1 MKKHHLLNRME
12 TGRRGLS
19 LLVTFLTLLLPQSL
33 SAARYDTYGMP
44 TEGNGNYTWSVY
56 KTVLEVS
63 SDFANSWII
72 TPGEPLDPQEPSV
85 SVESTQY
92 SADVKIQG
100 SATFRLD
107 GYSYSTRKLH
117 KVALS
122 GLQNI
127 SGKDIAISGTITVT
141 LKNTSGT
148 TLATFTQDPDRYYE
162 YNLAEP
168 VAWNAENY
176 IEIAF
181 DGCSVYVNQLNVFDA
196 NVDYATFSWPNVA
209 LDENDGVMDNIGV
222 NGNTV
227 TCYSFTSVTVFK
239 FPITPNENRIIQYS
253 SSNEDVAT
261 VAYGGVVTAK
271 AEGTTTITATFYDS
285 DDYFKP
291 TPDTYSYTL
300 NVTAEEAQGYD
311 LFIYGTQVTEANAG
325 NILPGSQ
332 GSASFD
338 VATNT
343 LMLNGIEVPTG
354 IVTGLNNL
362 IIKVKGNCKFY
373 EEGPQSVISYE
384 GQGTGTLTIL
394 KDETAQ
400 DECSLT
406 LNCYASDAAPVI
418 AGFSSFNYD
427 NFYMVTEATDVQYNA
442 SQKQLVDYQG
452 APVAEV
458 LFQEANLFI
467 GTTQVTDA
475 NAGDV
480 LGDGTVS
487 FSHELGPNK
496 DARYKLVLED
506 AAITSPI
513 LVGLDNLT
521 IDVHGDNTITTS
533 GPCIQQLL
541 EQVSPFLSF
550 TSLSDQVGSL
560 TLTNTDDNMYYGVL
574 SSGFFGEFNIS
585 KELALVLLRYGDYSS
600 NTYYFTAGEVHYAQL
615 VPSLGVRVGD
625 MQVYAGNAGDV
636 LGDGTVSFDA
646 DSHML
651 TLENAYISGDV
662 GTTLDELDINVIGN
676 NTIDKYSDGAVFVN
690 DYGESNV
697 QIKVISTAQ
706 QPGCLSLHLNY
717 NNAGF
722 VNSDVLFSAED
733 PFEIYGDLNATS
745 NAYVM
750 IGEYV
755 NYELVVDNI
764 RVVPANASNIT
775 NKLNGDKR
783 PIASYDEATNTL
795 TLDNATFYYYWTNNV
810 AVKSDLTSL
819 NVKLIGENI
828 VTVGSN
834 SVVFDFTDVAA
845 SQPTLTFTTEEVNG
859 IYGSLQVKGASSM
872 NEISDY
878 NIQDITSITNY
889 NGVSGWVY
897 SETNSDL
904 KIWYQVAYGIIVT
917 KGDVSVIV
925 NDYNRNNVLDDA
937 EATVQFDGHNRLVLN
952 DADLTHIEVTANNGL
967 PIVDPQNKLK
977 GLEIYLEGSNTITN
991 PQGNPLES
999 LGATATTYLKFLTGS
1014 DAPGT
1019 LTCTSASAVNDAN
1032 PFPGFIDAYNN
1043 NLTPY
1048 VSGNSVTVRTPL
1060 ELIVDAIGTP
1070 STIEYGTAPTQTY
1083 HDVIIEKVLYTLDD
1097 DGTSSSPDGF
1107 DSGTGGSLTLVINS
1121 VMTDLQVKESDALI
1135 PGSDLYAEN
1144 FNGLTFLVPCGTG
1157 EITLRNV
1164 ITATGYAFHVRVGG
1178 QTPMEV
1184 VNNSGQPETMTI
1196 PYACSEDSYVKIY
1209 LVQTGLGNAPA
1220 LADSGSHRA
1229 GPKATISGGIGGMS
1243 VTSNYISNPPSAST
1257 AYKIMGAGDWGHFG
1271 NHITVNSSDVT
1282 DLENNAFG
1290 FAVTPALAMGAN
1302 RTAASHVTYIDAR
1315 QTSITG
1321 KSFSR
1326 TAGAFVGV
1334 PEETFIYLPA
1344 GNTAEGKNFVIGGV
1358 CNNLELDAD
1367 SEKEFEMASDFTA
1380 GQAVFTRSFN
1390 QSADETESYTFILPY
1405 ALNPSV
1411 TAGDFFTF
1419 DHFDNATGT
1428 VVLNKI
1434 LPLSGSPTKLNLAA
1448 NTAYIFRPAATG
1460 TLETMNGVSVEDSW
1474 LDSDPADETESEG
1487 LHGVYK
1493 YHMWNTK
1500 PSNVY
1505 CYSATDKGGIK
1516 AGEFVKVGEG
1526 THIKPFRAY
1535 LRINTSSS
1543 APEYLSINWG
1553 DGTTSIIPLEKG
1565 QVHQDPDGWY
1575 TISGFRLPAKPTAKG
1590 LYINNGN
1597 KVVIK

>member
-1 MKKHHLLNRME
+1 MKMYHVLNRMK
-12 TGRRGLS
+12 TGGRGLS
-19 LLVTFLTLLLPQSL
+19 LLVMLL
-33 SAARYDTYGMP
+33 
-44 TEGNGNYTWSVY
+44 
-56 KTVLEVS
+56 
-63 SDFANSWII
+63 
-72 TPGEPLDPQEPSV
+72 
-85 SVESTQY
+85 
-92 SADVKIQG
+92 
-100 SATFRLD
+100 
-107 GYSYSTRKLH
+107 
-117 KVALS
+117 
-122 GLQNI
+122 
-127 SGKDIAISGTITVT
+127 
-141 LKNTSGT
+141 T
-148 TLATFTQDPDRYYE
+148 TLSLPLSLWA
-162 YNLAEP
+162 
-168 VAWNAENY
+168 
-176 IEIAF
+176 
-181 DGCSVYVNQLNVFDA
+181 
-196 NVDYATFSWPNVA
+196 
-209 LDENDGVMDNIGV
+209 
-222 NGNTV
+222 
-227 TCYSFTSVTVFK
+227 
-239 FPITPNENRIIQYS
+239 
-253 SSNEDVAT
+253 
-261 VAYGGVVTAK
+261 
-271 AEGTTTITATFYDS
+271 
-285 DDYFKP
+285 
-291 TPDTYSYTL
+291 
-300 NVTAEEAQGYD
+300 
-311 LFIYGTQVTEANAG
+311 ANAG
-325 NILPGSQ
+325 ASGMAADGDGETGTGVETYDLYLFDVQVTSENADDILGPDFEGTARFEPGTNILTLENIEL
-332 GSASFD
+332 SA
-338 VATNT
+338 
-343 LMLNGIEVPTG
+343 G
-354 IVTGLNNL
+354 IVTGLDDL
-362 IIKVKGNCKFY
+362 TIKVKGTCKIY
-373 EEGPQSVISYE
+373 EEEPQSVISYE

-406 LNCYASDAAPVI
+406 LNCYAADVAPVI

-636 LGDGTVSFDA
+636 LGDGTVSFDT

-745 NAYVM
+745 KAYVM

-819 NVKLIGENI
+819 NVKLIGENT
-828 VTVGSN
+828 VTIGN
-834 SVVFDFTDVAA
+834 SSLVFDFIGNGAP
-845 SQPTLTFTTEEVNG
+845 SQPTVTLTTEEVG
-859 IYGSLQVKGASSM
+859 GVYGSLLVKNASTV
-872 NEISDY
+872 NLISDY
-878 NIQDITSITNY
+878 DIQDLTAVENY
-889 NGVSGWVY
+889 TGTSGWLY
-897 SETNSDL
+897 SEINSNV
-904 KIWYQVAYGIIVT
+904 KIWYQMAYGIIVT
-917 KGDVSVIV
+917 KDDVSVIV

-977 GLEIYLEGSNTITN
+977 GLEIYLEGASIISNTA
-991 PQGNPLES
+991 GNALEFAGVAADMQ
-999 LGATATTYLKFLTGS
+999 LTFLTGS

-1019 LTCTSASAVNDAN
+1019 LTCTSASAVNDTN
-1032 PFPGFIDAYNN
+1032 PFPGFIDTYNN

-1070 STIEYGTAPTQTY
+1070 SSIEYGTAPTQTY
-1083 HDVIIEKVLYTLDD
+1083 HDVIVEKVLYTLDD
-1097 DGTSSSPDGF
+1097 DGTSGSPDGF

-1144 FNGLTFLVPCGTG
+1144 FNGFTFLVPGGTG

-1164 ITATGYAFHVRVGG
+1164 ITAPGYAFHVRVGD

-1184 VNNSGQPETMTI
+1184 VNNASLPQNFTL
-1196 PYACSEDSYVKIY
+1196 PYACAENSYVKIY
-1209 LVQTGLGNAPA
+1209 LVEIGVGNAPA
-1220 LADSGSHRA
+1220 MADSDSHRA

-1243 VTSNYISNPPSAST
+1243 VTSSYIANPPSAST

-1290 FAVTPALAMGAN
+1290 FAVTPAPAMGAN

-1326 TAGAFVGV
+1326 TEGAFVGV

-1419 DHFDNATGT
+1419 DHFDNVTGT

-1434 LPLSGSPTKLNLAA
+1434 LPLSDSPTKLNLAA

-1553 DGTTSIIPLEKG
+1553 DGTTSIIPLEKD
-1565 QVHQDPDGWY
+1565 QVRQDPDGWY
-1575 TISGFRLPAKPTAKG
+1575 TISGFRLPAKPTKKG
-1590 LYINNGN
+1590 LYIHGN
-1597 KVVIK
+1597 MKVVIK

>member
-1 MKKHHLLNRME
+1 MKKHHLLNRMK

-19 LLVTFLTLLLPQSL
+19 LLVAFLTFLLPQSL
-33 SAARYDTYGMP
+33 SAARYDTDGMP
-44 TEGNGNYTWSVY
+44 IEGNGNYTWSVY
-56 KTVLEVS
+56 KTAEGKQTAFGS
-63 SDFANSWII
+63 SWLI
-72 TPGEPLDPQEPSV
+72 TPGDPLGQEPSV
-85 SVESTQY
+85 SIETTDY
-92 SADVKIQG
+92 SQDLKIQG
-100 SATFRLD
+100 SAVFQLQ
-107 GYSYSTRKLH
+107 GFSYSTRKLH

-127 SGKDIAISGTITVT
+127 SGKDIAINGTIIVT
-141 LKNTSGT
+141 LKSNNGGT
-148 TLATFTQDPDRYYE
+148 TLATFTQNPDRYYE
-162 YNLAEP
+162 FNLAEP
-168 VAWNAENY
+168 VAWNADNY
-176 IEIAF
+176 IEISF
-181 DGCSVYVNQLNVFDA
+181 IDCSVYLNQLNVFDA
-196 NVDYATFSWPNVA
+196 DPDYETFSWPNVA

-227 TCYSFTSVTVFK
+227 TCYSFTSVTTFK
-239 FPITPNENRIIQYS
+239 FPITPNENRNIRYS
-253 SSNEDVAT
+253 SSNEEVAT

-271 AEGTTTITATFYDS
+271 TLGTTTITATFYDS

-291 TPDTYSYTL
+291 NPDTYSYTL
-300 NVTAEEAQGYD
+300 YVTAAEAEGYD
-311 LFIYGTQVTEANAG
+311 LYIYGTQVTEANAG
-325 NILPGSQ
+325 NILPDIQ
-332 GSASFD
+332 GRASFD
-338 VATNT
+338 AATNT

-354 IVTGLNNL
+354 ITTGLNNL
-362 IIKVKGNCKFY
+362 TIKVKGTCKFY
-373 EEGPQSVISYE
+373 TEGDESVIKYD
-384 GQGTGTLTIL
+384 GQGTGSLTIL

-400 DECSLT
+400 DVCSLS
-406 LNCYASDAAPVI
+406 LVCYSNTPMPAI
-418 AGFSSFNYD
+418 AGFTSFSYD

-475 NAGDV
+475 NAGNV

-513 LVGLDNLT
+513 IVGLDNLT

-541 EQVSPFLSF
+541 EQVSPFLTF
-550 TSLSDQVGSL
+550 TSQSDQVGSL

-585 KELALVLLRYGDYSS
+585 KELALVLLKDGEYSS
-600 NTYYFTAGEVHYAQL
+600 NTYYFTDGVVHYAQL

-733 PFEIYGDLNATS
+733 PFEVYGNLNATS

-755 NYELVVDNI
+755 DYELVVDNI

-775 NKLNGDKR
+775 NKLNGDNR

-795 TLDNATFYYYWTNNV
+795 TLDNATFYYYWTDNV
-810 AVKSDLTSL
+810 AVKSDLTAL
-819 NVKLIGENI
+819 NVKLIGENT
-828 VTVGSN
+828 VTIGN
-834 SVVFDFTDVAA
+834 SSLVFDFTSVAA
-845 SQPTLTFTTEEVNG
+845 SQPTLTLTTEEVG
-859 IYGSLQVKGASSM
+859 GVYGSLLVKNASTV
-872 NEISDY
+872 NLISDY
-878 NIQDITSITNY
+878 DIQDLTAVENY
-889 NGVSGWVY
+889 TGTSGWLY
-897 SETNSDL
+897 SEINSNV

-925 NDYNRNNVLDDA
+925 NDQNRDNVLQDA
-937 EATVQFDGHNRLVLN
+937 NATVQFDGHGRLVLN
-952 DADLTHIEVTANNGL
+952 NAELTHIEVTAANGL
-967 PIVDPQNKLK
+967 PIVEPQKNLK
-977 GLEIYLEGSNTITN
+977 GLEIYLEGSSTISN
-991 PQGNPLES
+991 SQGNPLEA
-999 LGATATTYLKFLTGS
+999 LGGTASTYLKFLTGS

-1019 LTCTSASAVNDAN
+1019 LTCTGAYTLSKDN
-1032 PFPGFIDAYNN
+1032 PFPGFTAKYNN
-1043 NLTPY
+1043 SLAPD
-1048 VSGNSVTVRTPL
+1048 VSGNIVAVRTPL
-1060 ELIVDAIGTP
+1060 ELIVDHIGTP
-1070 STIEYGTAPTQTY
+1070 ATIDYGTSPDQTY
-1083 HDVIIEKVLYTLDD
+1083 QAVIVDKVLYTLVDN
-1097 DGTSSSPDGF
+1097 GTASSPDG
-1107 DSGTGGSLTLVINS
+1107 TNTIGGKTMLVINS
-1121 VMTDLQVKESDALI
+1121 TMTDYQVQASDAYI
-1135 PGSDLYAEN
+1135 PGTIDYENNFRGITFFLPAGNGTFELYD
-1144 FNGLTFLVPCGTG
+1144 V
-1157 EITLRNV
+1157 V
-1164 ITATGYAFHVRVGG
+1164 TAPGYAFHVRIGN
-1178 QTPMEV
+1178 QRPIRIANYDSQAKTFV
-1184 VNNSGQPETMTI
+1184 VS
-1196 PYACSEDSYVKIY
+1196 YACTEESYVKIY
-1209 LVQTGLGNAPA
+1209 LVEVGSLAPA
-1220 LADSGSHRA
+1220 MTSSNGHRI
-1229 GPKATISGGIGGMS
+1229 GPKSHVSGGLGGMS
-1243 VTSNYISNPPSAST
+1243 VTAGYISNPPSASL
-1257 AYKIMGAGDWGHFG
+1257 AYKVMGAGDWSHSGS
-1271 NHITVNSSDVT
+1271 HITVNSTDVT

-1290 FAVTPALAMGAN
+1290 FAITPAPAMGAN
-1302 RTAASHVTYIDAR
+1302 RAAASHVTYIDAS

-1321 KSFSR
+1321 KSYSR
-1326 TAGAFVGV
+1326 TEGAFEGV

-1344 GNTAEGKNFVIGGV
+1344 GNTAVGKNFVIGGV
-1358 CNNLELDAD
+1358 SDDIELNAD
-1367 SEKEFEMASDFTA
+1367 SENEFEMASSFAA
-1380 GQAVFTRSFN
+1380 GQATFTRSFN

-1405 ALNPSV
+1405 ALTPSV
-1411 TAGDFFTF
+1411 SAGDFFTF
-1419 DHFDNATGT
+1419 DSFDSSTGT
-1428 VVLNKI
+1428 VVLNKV
-1434 LPLSGSPTKLNLAA
+1434 LPLSDSPTTLNLAA

-1460 TLETMNGVSVEDSW
+1460 TLETMHGVEVEKTW
-1474 LDSDPADETESEG
+1474 LDSDPTDETEAEG
-1487 LHGVYK
+1487 LHGVYQ
-1493 YHMWNTK
+1493 YYMWNTK

-1505 CYSATDKGGIK
+1505 AYSATDKGGIK
-1516 AGEFVKVGEG
+1516 AGQFVKVGEG

-1535 LRINTSSS
+1535 LRINTTSS

-1553 DGTTSIIPLEKG
+1553 DGTTSIIPLEKD

-1575 TISGFRLPAKPTAKG
+1575 TISGFRLPAKPTTKG
-1590 LYINNGN
+1590 LYINDGH

>member
-19 LLVTFLTLLLPQSL
+19 LLVAFLTLLLPQSL

-181 DGCSVYVNQLNVFDA
+181 VGCSVYVNQLNVFDA
-196 NVDYATFSWPNVA
+196 DADYETFSWPNVA
-209 LDENDGVMDNIGV
+209 LDENNGVMDNIGV

-253 SSNEDVAT
+253 SSDEDVAT

-300 NVTAEEAQGYD
+300 NVTAGEAQGYD
-311 LFIYGTQVTEANAG
+311 LVIYDTQVTEANAG
-325 NILPGSQ
+325 NILPGLQ

-338 VATNT
+338 AATNT

-354 IVTGLNNL
+354 ITSGLNKL
-362 IIKVKGNCKFY
+362 TIKVKGNCKFY

-418 AGFSSFNYD
+418 AGFTSFNYD
-427 NFYMVTEATDVQYNA
+427 NFYMVAEAIDAQYNA

-487 FSHELGPNK
+487 FSHELGLNK

-795 TLDNATFYYYWTNNV
+795 TLDNASFYYYWSDNS
-810 AVKSDLTSL
+810 AIKSNLTSL
-819 NVKLIGENI
+819 TVKLIGENI

-925 NDYNRNNVLDDA
+925 NDQNRDNVLQDDH
-937 EATVQFDGHNRLVLN
+937 ATVQFDGHGRLVLN
-952 DADLTHIEVTANNGL
+952 NAELTHIEVTAANGL
-967 PIVDPQNKLK
+967 PIVEPQNNLK

-1019 LTCTSASAVNDAN
+1019 LTCTGTETLVEPNF
-1032 PFPGFIDAYNN
+1032 FPGFTAQYNN
-1043 NLTPY
+1043 SLTAYPSTK
-1048 VSGNSVTVRTPL
+1048 VVAVRTPL
-1060 ELIVDAIGTP
+1060 ELIVDHIGTP
-1070 STIEYGTAPTQTY
+1070 ATIDYGTSPDQTY
-1083 HDVIIEKVLYTLDD
+1083 QAVIVDKVLYTLVDN
-1097 DGTSSSPDGF
+1097 GTASSPDGTNTI
-1107 DSGTGGSLTLVINS
+1107 SGRTQLVINS
-1121 VMTDLQVKESDALI
+1121 TMTDLQVKASDAYT
-1135 PGSDLYAEN
+1135 PGTIDYEDN
-1144 FNGLTFLVPCGTG
+1144 FRGMTFFLPAGYGTI
-1157 EITLRNV
+1157 ELNEV
-1164 ITATGYAFHVRVGG
+1164 VTAPGYAFHIRIGG
-1178 QTPMEV
+1178 RQPIEV

-1243 VTSNYISNPPSAST
+1243 VTSNYISNPPSASLS
-1257 AYKIMGAGDWGHFG
+1257 YKVMGAGDWDQSGS
-1271 NHITVNSSDVT
+1271 HITVTSTDVT
-1282 DLENNAFG
+1282 DLSNNAFG
-1290 FAVTPALAMGAN
+1290 FAANLSLSMVTN
-1302 RTAASHVTYIDAR
+1302 RAASSHITYIDAS

-1321 KSFSR
+1321 KNFSR
-1326 TAGAFVGV
+1326 TEGAFEGV
-1334 PEETFIYLPA
+1334 PDETFIYLPA
-1344 GNTAEGKNFVIGGV
+1344 GNTAVGKNFVIGGISDDI
-1358 CNNLELDAD
+1358 ELNAD
-1367 SEKEFEMASDFTA
+1367 SENEFEMASSFTA

-1405 ALNPSV
+1405 ALTPSV
-1411 TAGDFFTF
+1411 SAGDFFTF

-1434 LPLSGSPTKLNLAA
+1434 QPLSGSPTKLNLAA

-1460 TLETMNGVSVEDSW
+1460 TLEVMNGVTVEKSW
-1474 LDSDPADETESEG
+1474 LLDSDPADETEAEG

-1493 YHMWNTK
+1493 YYMWNTK

-1505 CYSATDKGGIK
+1505 AYSATDKGGIK
-1516 AGEFVKVGEG
+1516 AGQFVKVGEG

-1553 DGTTSIIPLEKG
+1553 DGTTSIIPLEKD
-1565 QVHQDPDGWY
+1565 QVRQDPDGWY

>member
-19 LLVTFLTLLLPQSL
+19 LLVAFLTLLLPQSL

-181 DGCSVYVNQLNVFDA
+181 VGCSVYVNQLNVFDA
-196 NVDYATFSWPNVA
+196 DADNATFTWPNQA
-209 LDENDGVMDNIGV
+209 LNANDYPVDNVGVS
-222 NGNTV
+222 GNTV
-227 TCYSFTSVTVFK
+227 TCYSFTSNVEFK

-300 NVTAEEAQGYD
+300 NVTAEEAQTFD

-325 NILPGSQ
+325 NILPDIQ
-332 GSASFD
+332 GRASFEA
-338 VATNT
+338 ATNT
-343 LMLNGIEVPTG
+343 LTLENVETPAGIT
-354 IVTGLNNL
+354 TGLDNL
-362 IIKVKGNCKFY
+362 TILVKGDCVLY

-406 LNCYASDAAPVI
+406 LNCYASDVAPVI

-533 GPCIQQLL
+533 GTCIQQLL

-819 NVKLIGENI
+819 NVKLIGENT
-828 VTVGSN
+828 VTIGN
-834 SVVFDFTDVAA
+834 SSLVFDFIGNGAP
-845 SQPTLTFTTEEVNG
+845 SQPTVTLTTEEVG
-859 IYGSLQVKGASSM
+859 GVYGSLQVKGASSM

-925 NDYNRNNVLDDA
+925 NDQNRDNVLQDDH
-937 EATVQFDGHNRLVLN
+937 ATVQFDGHGRLVLN
-952 DADLTHIEVTANNGL
+952 NAELTHIEVTAANGL
-967 PIVDPQNKLK
+967 PIVEPQNNLK

-999 LGATATTYLKFLTGS
+999 LGATATTYLIFLTGS

-1019 LTCTSASAVNDAN
+1019 LTCTGTETLVEPNF
-1032 PFPGFIDAYNN
+1032 FPGFTAQYNN
-1043 NLTPY
+1043 SLTAYPSTK
-1048 VSGNSVTVRTPL
+1048 VVAVRTPL
-1060 ELIVDAIGTP
+1060 ELIVDHIGTP
-1070 STIEYGTAPTQTY
+1070 ATIDYGTSPDQTY
-1083 HDVIIEKVLYTLDD
+1083 QAVIVDKVLYTLVDN
-1097 DGTSSSPDGF
+1097 GTASSPDG
-1107 DSGTGGSLTLVINS
+1107 TNTIGGRTQLVINS
-1121 VMTDLQVKESDALI
+1121 TMTDLQVKASDAYT
-1135 PGSDLYAEN
+1135 PGTIDYEN
-1144 FNGLTFLVPCGTG
+1144 NFRGMTFFLPAGYGTI
-1157 EITLRNV
+1157 ELNEV
-1164 ITATGYAFHVRVGG
+1164 VTAPGYAFHIRIGG
-1178 QTPMEV
+1178 RQPIEV

-1196 PYACSEDSYVKIY
+1196 PYACSEDSYAKIY

-1290 FAVTPALAMGAN
+1290 FAVTPAPAMGAN
-1302 RTAASHVTYIDAR
+1302 RTAASHVTYIDAS

-1321 KSFSR
+1321 KNFSR
-1326 TAGAFVGV
+1326 TEGAFEGV
-1334 PEETFIYLPA
+1334 PDETFIYLPA
-1344 GNTAEGKNFVIGGV
+1344 GNTAEGKNFVIGNV
-1358 CNNLELDAD
+1358 CNDLQLNAD

-1405 ALNPSV
+1405 ALTPSV

-1505 CYSATDKGGIK
+1505 AYSATDKGGIK

-1553 DGTTSIIPLEKG
+1553 DGTTSIIPLEKD
-1565 QVHQDPDGWY
+1565 QVRQDPDGWY

>member
-1 MKKHHLLNRME
+1 MKKHHLLNRMK

-19 LLVTFLTLLLPQSL
+19 LLVALLTFLLPQSL
-33 SAARYDTYGMP
+33 SAARYDTDGMP

-56 KTVLEVS
+56 KTAEGKQTAFGS
-63 SDFANSWII
+63 SWLI
-72 TPGEPLDPQEPSV
+72 TPGDPLGQEPSV
-85 SVESTQY
+85 SIETTDY
-92 SADVKIQG
+92 SQDLKIQG
-100 SATFRLD
+100 SAVFQLQ
-107 GYSYSTRKLH
+107 GFSYSTRKLH

-127 SGKDIAISGTITVT
+127 SGKDIAINGTIIVT
-141 LKNTSGT
+141 LKSNNGGT
-148 TLATFTQDPDRYYE
+148 TLATFTQNPDRYYE
-162 YNLAEP
+162 FNLAEP
-168 VAWNAENY
+168 VAWNADNY
-176 IEIAF
+176 IEISF
-181 DGCSVYVNQLNVFDA
+181 IDCSVYLNQLNVFDA
-196 NVDYATFSWPNVA
+196 DPDYETFSWPTVA
-209 LDENDGVMDNIGV
+209 LDENNGVMDNIGV

-227 TCYSFTSVTVFK
+227 TCYSFTSVTTFK

-271 AEGTTTITATFYDS
+271 TEGTTTITATFYDS

-291 TPDTYSYTL
+291 NPDTYTYTL
-300 NVTAEEAQGYD
+300 YVTAAEAEGYD
-311 LFIYGTQVTEANAG
+311 LYIYGTQVTEANAG
-325 NILPGSQ
+325 NILPDIQ
-332 GSASFD
+332 GRASFEA
-338 VATNT
+338 ATNT

-354 IVTGLNNL
+354 ITTGLNNL
-362 IIKVKGNCKFY
+362 TIKVKGTCKFY
-373 EEGPQSVISYE
+373 TEGDESVIKYD
-384 GQGTGTLTIL
+384 GQGTGSLTIL

-400 DECSLT
+400 DVCSLS
-406 LNCYASDAAPVI
+406 LVCYSNTPMPAI
-418 AGFSSFNYD
+418 AGFSSFSYD

-475 NAGDV
+475 NAGNV

-513 LVGLDNLT
+513 IVGLDNLT

-541 EQVSPFLSF
+541 EQVSPFLTF
-550 TSLSDQVGSL
+550 TSQSDQVGSL

-585 KELALVLLRYGDYSS
+585 KELALVLLKDGEYSS
-600 NTYYFTAGEVHYAQL
+600 NTYYFTDGVVHYAQL

-733 PFEIYGDLNATS
+733 PFEVYGNLNATS

-755 NYELVVDNI
+755 DYELVVDNI

-775 NKLNGDKR
+775 NKLNGDNR

-795 TLDNATFYYYWTNNV
+795 TLDNATFYYYWTDNV
-810 AVKSDLTSL
+810 AVKSDLTAL
-819 NVKLIGENI
+819 NVKLIGENT
-828 VTVGSN
+828 VTIGN
-834 SVVFDFTDVAA
+834 SSLVFDFTSVAA
-845 SQPTLTFTTEEVNG
+845 SQPTLTLTTEEVG
-859 IYGSLQVKGASSM
+859 GVYGSLLVKNASTV
-872 NEISDY
+872 NLISDY
-878 NIQDITSITNY
+878 DIQDLTAVENY
-889 NGVSGWVY
+889 TGTSGWLY
-897 SETNSDL
+897 SEINSNV

-925 NDYNRNNVLDDA
+925 NDQNRDNVLQDA
-937 EATVQFDGHNRLVLN
+937 NATVQFDGHGRLVLN
-952 DADLTHIEVTANNGL
+952 NAELTHIEVTAANGL
-967 PIVDPQNKLK
+967 PIVEPQKNLK
-977 GLEIYLEGSNTITN
+977 GLEIYLEGSSTISN
-991 PQGNPLES
+991 SQGNPLEA
-999 LGATATTYLKFLTGS
+999 LGGTASTYLKFLTGS

-1019 LTCTSASAVNDAN
+1019 LTCTGAYTLSEDN
-1032 PFPGFIDAYNN
+1032 PFPGFTAKYNN
-1043 NLTPY
+1043 SLAPD
-1048 VSGNSVTVRTPL
+1048 VSGNIVAVRTPL
-1060 ELIVDAIGTP
+1060 ELIVDHIGTP
-1070 STIEYGTAPTQTY
+1070 ATIDYGTSPDQTY
-1083 HDVIIEKVLYTLDD
+1083 QAVIVDKVLYTLVD
-1097 DGTSSSPDGF
+1097 DGTASSPDG
-1107 DSGTGGSLTLVINS
+1107 TNTIGGKTMLVINS
-1121 VMTDLQVKESDALI
+1121 TMTDYQVQASDAYT
-1135 PGSDLYAEN
+1135 PGTIDYENNFRGMTFFLPAGYGTIDLNE
-1144 FNGLTFLVPCGTG
+1144 V
-1157 EITLRNV
+1157 V
-1164 ITATGYAFHVRVGG
+1164 TAPGYAFHIRIGDLIPI
-1178 QTPMEV
+1178 QIANYDILPMTF
-1184 VNNSGQPETMTI
+1184 SL
-1196 PYACSEDSYVKIY
+1196 PYACTEDCYVKIY
-1209 LVQTGLGNAPA
+1209 LVEVGNHAPA
-1220 LADSGSHRA
+1220 MTSSNGHRI
-1229 GPKATISGGIGGMS
+1229 GPKSHVSGGLGGMS
-1243 VTSNYISNPPSAST
+1243 VTAGYISNPPSASL
-1257 AYKIMGAGDWGHFG
+1257 AYKVMGAGDWSHSGS
-1271 NHITVNSSDVT
+1271 HITVNSTDVT

-1290 FAVTPALAMGAN
+1290 FALTPAPAMGAN
-1302 RTAASHVTYIDAR
+1302 RAAASHVTYIDAS

-1321 KSFSR
+1321 KSYSR
-1326 TAGAFVGV
+1326 TEGAFEGV

-1344 GNTAEGKNFVIGGV
+1344 GNTAVGKNFVIGGISDDI
-1358 CNNLELDAD
+1358 ELNAD
-1367 SEKEFEMASDFTA
+1367 SENEFEMASSFTA
-1380 GQAVFTRSFN
+1380 GQAAFTRSFN

-1405 ALNPSV
+1405 ALTPSV
-1411 TAGDFFTF
+1411 SAGDFFTF
-1419 DHFDNATGT
+1419 DSFDSSTGT
-1428 VVLNKI
+1428 VVLNKV
-1434 LPLSGSPTKLNLAA
+1434 LPLSDSPTTLNLAA

-1460 TLETMNGVSVEDSW
+1460 TLETMHGVPVEKTW
-1474 LDSDPADETESEG
+1474 LDSDPADETEAEG
-1487 LHGVYK
+1487 LHGVYQ
-1493 YHMWNTK
+1493 YYMWNTK

-1505 CYSATDKGGIK
+1505 AYSATDKGGIK
-1516 AGEFVKVGEG
+1516 AGQFVKVGEG

-1535 LRINTSSS
+1535 LRINTTSS

-1553 DGTTSIIPLEKG
+1553 DGTTSIIPLEKD

-1575 TISGFRLPAKPTAKG
+1575 TISGFRLPAKPTTKG
-1590 LYINNGN
+1590 LYINDGK

>member
-19 LLVTFLTLLLPQSL
+19 LLVAFLTLLLPQSL

-181 DGCSVYVNQLNVFDA
+181 VGCSVYVNQLNVFDA
-196 NVDYATFSWPNVA
+196 DPDYETFSWPNVA
-209 LDENDGVMDNIGV
+209 LDENNGVMDNIGV

-300 NVTAEEAQGYD
+300 YVTAGEAQGYD

-325 NILPGSQ
+325 NILPYSQ

-354 IVTGLNNL
+354 ITSGLNNL

-373 EEGPQSVISYE
+373 VEGDESVIKYD
-384 GQGTGTLTIL
+384 GQGKGHLTIL

-400 DECSLT
+400 DVCSLS
-406 LNCYASDAAPVI
+406 LVSYANTPMPAI
-418 AGFSSFNYD
+418 AGFTSFNYD
-427 NFYMVTEATDVQYNA
+427 NFYMVAEATDAQYNA
-442 SQKQLVDYQG
+442 SQQQLVDYQG

-795 TLDNATFYYYWTNNV
+795 TLDNASFYYYWSDNS
-810 AVKSDLTSL
+810 AIKSNLTSL
-819 NVKLIGENI
+819 TVKLIGENI
-828 VTVGSN
+828 VTAGSN

-925 NDYNRNNVLDDA
+925 NDQNRDNVLQDDH
-937 EATVQFDGHNRLVLN
+937 ATVQFDGHGRLVLN
-952 DADLTHIEVTANNGL
+952 NAELTHIEVTAANGL
-967 PIVDPQNKLK
+967 PIVEPQNNLK

-1019 LTCTSASAVNDAN
+1019 LTCTGTETLVEPNF
-1032 PFPGFIDAYNN
+1032 FPGFTAQYNN
-1043 NLTPY
+1043 SLTAYPSTK
-1048 VSGNSVTVRTPL
+1048 VVAVRTPL
-1060 ELIVDAIGTP
+1060 ELIVDHIGTP
-1070 STIEYGTAPTQTY
+1070 ATIDYGTSPDQTY
-1083 HDVIIEKVLYTLDD
+1083 QAVIVDKVLYTLVDN
-1097 DGTSSSPDGF
+1097 GTASSPDG
-1107 DSGTGGSLTLVINS
+1107 TNTIGGKTMLVINS
-1121 VMTDLQVKESDALI
+1121 TMTDLQVKASDAYT
-1135 PGSDLYAEN
+1135 PGTIDYEN
-1144 FNGLTFLVPCGTG
+1144 NFRGMTFFLPAGYGTI
-1157 EITLRNV
+1157 ELNDV
-1164 ITATGYAFHVRVGG
+1164 VTAPGYAFHIRIGG
-1178 QTPMEV
+1178 RQPIEV

-1243 VTSNYISNPPSAST
+1243 VTSNFISNPPSASLS
-1257 AYKIMGAGDWGHFG
+1257 YKVMGAGDWDHSGS
-1271 NHITVNSSDVT
+1271 HITVTSTDVT

-1290 FAVTPALAMGAN
+1290 FALTPAPAMGAN
-1302 RTAASHVTYIDAR
+1302 RAAASHVTYIDAS

-1321 KSFSR
+1321 KSYSR
-1326 TAGAFVGV
+1326 TEGAFEGV

-1344 GNTAEGKNFVIGGV
+1344 GNTAVGKNFVIGGISDDI
-1358 CNNLELDAD
+1358 ELNAD
-1367 SEKEFEMASDFTA
+1367 SENEFEMASSFTA

-1405 ALNPSV
+1405 ALTPSV
-1411 TAGDFFTF
+1411 SAGDFFTF
-1419 DHFDNATGT
+1419 DHFDNTTGT
-1428 VVLNKI
+1428 VVLNKV
-1434 LPLSGSPTKLNLAA
+1434 LPLSDSPTTLNLAA

-1460 TLETMNGVSVEDSW
+1460 TLEVMNGVTVEKSW
-1474 LDSDPADETESEG
+1474 LLDSDPADETEAEG

-1493 YHMWNTK
+1493 YYMWNTK

-1505 CYSATDKGGIK
+1505 AYSATDKGGIK
-1516 AGEFVKVGEG
+1516 AGQFVKVGEG

-1535 LRINTSSS
+1535 LRINTTSS
-1543 APEYLSINWG
+1543 APEFLSINWG
-1553 DGTTSIIPLEKG
+1553 DGTTSIIPLEKD
-1565 QVHQDPDGWY
+1565 QVRQDPDGWY

>member
-19 LLVTFLTLLLPQSL
+19 LLVAFLTLLLPQSL

-127 SGKDIAISGTITVT
+127 SGKDLVISGTITVT
-141 LKNTSGT
+141 LKSTSGT

-181 DGCSVYVNQLNVFDA
+181 VGCSVYVNQLNVFDA
-196 NVDYATFSWPNVA
+196 DPDYETFSWPNVA
-209 LDENDGVMDNIGV
+209 LDENNGVMDNIGV

-271 AEGTTTITATFYDS
+271 AKGTTTITATFYDS

-300 NVTAEEAQGYD
+300 NVTAEEAQTFD

-325 NILPGSQ
+325 NILPDLQ

-354 IVTGLNNL
+354 ITSGLNNL
-362 IIKVKGNCKFY
+362 TILVKGDCVLY
-373 EEGPQSVISYE
+373 EEGPESVIAYN
-384 GQGTGTLTIL
+384 GNGTGSLTIL
-394 KDETAQ
+394 KDQTAQ
-400 DECSLT
+400 DACSLS
-406 LNCYASDAAPVI
+406 LRCYAADVAPVI
-418 AGFSSFNYD
+418 AGFSSFSYD
-427 NFYMVTEATDVQYNA
+427 NFYLLSNADGVEYNTA
-442 SQKQLVDYQG
+442 QKKLVDSNG
-452 APVAEV
+452 VPVSTA
-458 LFQEANLFI
+458 LFQEANLYI

-475 NAGDV
+475 NADDV
-480 LGDGTVS
+480 LGDGKVS
-487 FSHELGPNK
+487 FSRTLGANQNPV
-496 DARYKLVLED
+496 YKLVLD
-506 AAITSPI
+506 NATITSPI
-513 LVGLDNLT
+513 KVGLDNLT
-521 IDVHGDNTITTS
+521 IDIHGTNTITTS
-533 GPCIQQLL
+533 ETCIQQLL
-541 EQVSPFLSF
+541 EPVLPFLTF

-560 TLTNTDDNMYYGVL
+560 TLTNTDDNSYYGVL
-574 SSGFFGEFNIS
+574 SSGFYGYCNVS
-585 KELALVLLRYGDYSS
+585 KELALLLLRNGEYTSDI
-600 NTYYFTAGEVHYAQL
+600 YYFTAGEVHNAQL

-625 MQVYAGNAGDV
+625 VQVYAGNAADV
-636 LGDGTVSFDA
+636 LGDGTVSFDKNRNT
-646 DSHML
+646 L
-651 TLENAYISGDV
+651 TLNNAKILGNIGIS
-662 GTTLDELDINVIGN
+662 LNELEINLLGN
-676 NTIDKYSDGAVFVN
+676 NSINKDSDGPVFANESGEPDLNIAV
-690 DYGESNV
+690 
-697 QIKVISTAQ
+697 KSTAQ

-717 NNAGF
+717 NSNGF
-722 VNSDVLFSAED
+722 LDNGVSLVPED
-733 PFEIYGDLNATS
+733 PLNVYGELSATT

-750 IGEYV
+750 IAGPVDYD
-755 NYELVVDNI
+755 LVVDNI
-764 RVVPANASNIT
+764 KVVPANASNIT
-775 NKLNGDKR
+775 NTLNSDGR
-783 PIASYDEATNTL
+783 PIASYDADSNTL
-795 TLDNATFYYYWTNNV
+795 TLDNATFYYYWSSSE

-819 NVKLIGENI
+819 NVKLVGENT
-828 VTVGSN
+828 VTVGN
-834 SVVFDFTDVAA
+834 SSLVFDFTDVAA

-889 NGVSGWVY
+889 SGVSGWVY
-897 SETNSDL
+897 SETNSSV

-917 KGDVSVIV
+917 KGDVSVTV
-925 NDYNRNNVLDDA
+925 NDVNRNNVLQDDY
-937 EATVQFDGHNRLVLN
+937 ATVQFDGHNRLVLN

-977 GLEIYLEGSNTITN
+977 GLEIYLEGASIISNTA
-991 PQGNPLES
+991 GNALEFAGVAADMQ
-999 LGATATTYLKFLTGS
+999 LTFLTGS

-1019 LTCTSASAVNDAN
+1019 LTCTSASAVNDTN
-1032 PFPGFIDAYNN
+1032 PFPGFTDTYNN

-1060 ELIVDAIGTP
+1060 ELIVDGIGTP
-1070 STIEYGTAPTQTY
+1070 ASIDYNSSPAQTY
-1083 HDVIIEKVLYTLDD
+1083 NDVVIDRVLYTLDD
-1097 DGTSSSPDGF
+1097 NGTASSPDG
-1107 DSGTGGSLTLVINS
+1107 SSMVGGRLLLVINS

-1144 FNGLTFLVPCGTG
+1144 FNGFTFLVPGGTG

-1164 ITATGYAFHVRVGG
+1164 ITAPGYAFHIRIGD
-1178 QTPMEV
+1178 QHPIEV
-1184 VNNSGQPETMTI
+1184 VNNGGQPETMTI
-1196 PYACSEDSYVKIY
+1196 PYACSENSYVKIY

-1243 VTSNYISNPPSAST
+1243 VTSNYISNPPSASLS
-1257 AYKIMGAGDWGHFG
+1257 YKVMGAGDWSHSGS
-1271 NHITVNSSDVT
+1271 HITVTSTDVT
-1282 DLENNAFG
+1282 DLSNNAFG
-1290 FAVTPALAMGAN
+1290 FALTPAPAMGAN
-1302 RTAASHVTYIDAR
+1302 RAAASHVTYIDAS

-1321 KSFSR
+1321 KSYSR
-1326 TAGAFVGV
+1326 TEGAFEGV

-1344 GNTAEGKNFVIGGV
+1344 GNTAVGKNFVIGGISDDI
-1358 CNNLELDAD
+1358 ELNAD
-1367 SEKEFEMASDFTA
+1367 SENEFEMASSFTA

-1405 ALNPSV
+1405 ALTPSV

-1419 DHFDNATGT
+1419 DHFDNVTGT

-1434 LPLSGSPTKLNLAA
+1434 LPLSDSPTTLNLAA

-1460 TLETMNGVSVEDSW
+1460 TLETMHGVPIEKTW
-1474 LDSDPADETESEG
+1474 LDSDPADETEAEG

-1493 YHMWNTK
+1493 YYMWNTK

-1505 CYSATDKGGIK
+1505 AYSATDKGGIK
-1516 AGEFVKVGEG
+1516 AGQFVKVGEG

-1535 LRINTSSS
+1535 LRINTTSS

-1553 DGTTSIIPLEKG
+1553 DGTTSIIPLEKD
-1565 QVHQDPDGWY
+1565 QVRQDPDGWY

>member
-1 MKKHHLLNRME
+1 MKKHHLLNRMK

-19 LLVTFLTLLLPQSL
+19 LLVAFLTFLLPQSL
-33 SAARYDTYGMP
+33 SAARYDTDGMP
-44 TEGNGNYTWSVY
+44 IEENGSYSWTVY
-56 KTVLEVS
+56 KTAEGKQTAFGS
-63 SDFANSWII
+63 SWLI
-72 TPGEPLDPQEPSV
+72 TPGDPLGQEPSV
-85 SVESTQY
+85 SIETTDNSQ
-92 SADVKIQG
+92 DLKIQG
-100 SATFRLD
+100 SAVFRLD

-117 KVALS
+117 KVVLS

-127 SGKDIAISGTITVT
+127 SGKDIAINGTIIVT
-141 LKNTSGT
+141 LKSNNGGT
-148 TLATFTQDPDRYYE
+148 TLATFTQNPDRYYE
-162 YNLAEP
+162 FNLAEP
-168 VAWNAENY
+168 QSWNADNY
-176 IEIAF
+176 IEISF
-181 DGCSVYVNQLNVFDA
+181 IDCSVYVNQLNVFDA
-196 NVDYATFSWPNVA
+196 DPDYETFSWPTVA

-227 TCYSFTSVTVFK
+227 TCYSFTSVTTFK
-239 FPITPNENRIIQYS
+239 FPITPNENRNIRYS
-253 SSNEDVAT
+253 SSNEEVAT

-271 AEGTTTITATFYDS
+271 TLGTTTITATFYDS
-285 DDYFKP
+285 EDYFKP

-300 NVTAEEAQGYD
+300 NVTSAEAQGYP
-311 LFIYGTQVTEANAG
+311 LVIYDTPVTEANAG
-325 NILPGSQ
+325 NILPYLQ

-338 VATNT
+338 AATNT

-354 IVTGLNNL
+354 ITTGLNNL
-362 IIKVKGNCKFY
+362 TIKVKGTCKFY
-373 EEGPQSVISYE
+373 TEGNESVITYN
-384 GQGTGTLTIL
+384 GQGTGSLTIL

-400 DECSLT
+400 DVCSLS
-406 LNCYASDAAPVI
+406 LVCYSNTPMPAI
-418 AGFSSFNYD
+418 AGFTSFSYD

-475 NAGDV
+475 NAGNV

-541 EQVSPFLSF
+541 EQVSPFLTF
-550 TSLSDQVGSL
+550 TSQSDQVGSL

-585 KELALVLLRYGDYSS
+585 KELALVLLKDGEYSS
-600 NTYYFTAGEVHYAQL
+600 NTYYFTDGVVHYAQL

-733 PFEIYGDLNATS
+733 PFEVYGNLNATS

-755 NYELVVDNI
+755 DYELVVDNI

-775 NKLNGDKR
+775 NKLNGDNR

-795 TLDNATFYYYWTNNV
+795 TLDNATFYYYWTDNV
-810 AVKSDLTSL
+810 AVKSDLTAL
-819 NVKLIGENI
+819 NVKLIGENT
-828 VTVGSN
+828 VTIGN
-834 SVVFDFTDVAA
+834 SSLVFDFTSVAA
-845 SQPTLTFTTEEVNG
+845 SQPILTLTTEEVG
-859 IYGSLQVKGASSM
+859 GVYGSLLVKNASTV
-872 NEISDY
+872 NLISDY
-878 NIQDITSITNY
+878 DIQDLTAVENY
-889 NGVSGWVY
+889 TGTAGWLY
-897 SETNSDL
+897 SEINSNV

-925 NDYNRNNVLDDA
+925 NDQNRDNVLQDA
-937 EATVQFDGHNRLVLN
+937 NATVQFDGHGRLVLN
-952 DADLTHIEVTANNGL
+952 NAELTHIEVTAANGL
-967 PIVDPQNKLK
+967 PIVEPQNNLK
-977 GLEIYLEGSNTITN
+977 GLEIYLEGSSTITN

-999 LGATATTYLKFLTGS
+999 LGATATTYLKFHTGS

-1019 LTCTSASAVNDAN
+1019 LTCTGAYTLSEDN
-1032 PFPGFIDAYNN
+1032 PFPGFTAQYYNS
-1043 NLTPY
+1043 LTPD
-1048 VSGNSVTVRTPL
+1048 VSGNIVAVRTPL
-1060 ELIVDAIGTP
+1060 ELIVDHIGTP
-1070 STIEYGTAPTQTY
+1070 ATIDYGTSPDQTY
-1083 HDVIIEKVLYTLDD
+1083 QAVIVDKVLYTLVDN
-1097 DGTSSSPDGF
+1097 GTASSPDG
-1107 DSGTGGSLTLVINS
+1107 TNTIGGKTMLVINS
-1121 VMTDLQVKESDALI
+1121 TMTDYQVQASDAYT
-1135 PGSDLYAEN
+1135 PGTIDYENNFRGMTFFLPAGYGTIDLNE
-1144 FNGLTFLVPCGTG
+1144 V
-1157 EITLRNV
+1157 V
-1164 ITATGYAFHVRVGG
+1164 TAPGYAFHIRIGN
-1178 QTPMEV
+1178 QIPIQIANYDILPMTF
-1184 VNNSGQPETMTI
+1184 SL
-1196 PYACSEDSYVKIY
+1196 PYACTEECYVKIY
-1209 LVQTGLGNAPA
+1209 LVEVGNHAPA
-1220 LADSGSHRA
+1220 MTSSNGHRI
-1229 GPKATISGGIGGMS
+1229 GPKSHVSGGLGGMS
-1243 VTSNYISNPPSAST
+1243 VTAGYISNPPSASL
-1257 AYKIMGAGDWGHFG
+1257 AYKVMGAGDWSHSGS
-1271 NHITVNSSDVT
+1271 HITVTSTDVT

-1290 FAVTPALAMGAN
+1290 FALTPAPAMGAN
-1302 RTAASHVTYIDAR
+1302 RAAASHVTYIDAS

-1321 KSFSR
+1321 KSYSR
-1326 TAGAFVGV
+1326 TEGAFEGV

-1344 GNTAEGKNFVIGGV
+1344 GNTAVGKNFVIGGISDDI
-1358 CNNLELDAD
+1358 ELNAD
-1367 SEKEFEMASDFTA
+1367 SENEFEMASSFTA
-1380 GQAVFTRSFN
+1380 GQAAFTRSFN

-1405 ALNPSV
+1405 ALTPSV
-1411 TAGDFFTF
+1411 SAGDFFTF
-1419 DHFDNATGT
+1419 DSFDSSTGT
-1428 VVLNKI
+1428 VVLNKV
-1434 LPLSGSPTKLNLAA
+1434 LPLSDSPTTLNLAA

-1460 TLETMNGVSVEDSW
+1460 TLETMHGVPVEKTW
-1474 LDSDPADETESEG
+1474 LDSDPADETEAEG
-1487 LHGVYK
+1487 LHGVYQ
-1493 YHMWNTK
+1493 YYMWNTK

-1505 CYSATDKGGIK
+1505 AYSATDKGGIK
-1516 AGEFVKVGEG
+1516 AGQFVKVGEG

-1535 LRINTSSS
+1535 LRINTTSS

-1553 DGTTSIIPLEKG
+1553 DGTTSIIPLEKD

-1575 TISGFRLPAKPTAKG
+1575 TISGFRLPAKPTTKG
-1590 LYINNGN
+1590 LYINDGH